1 MSSVYASSAPTAD
14 PVVAPSRP
22 DTDRESITRP
32 VPDDGDHDRFAH
44 YVNKADAARS
54 YVEGTPVRALCGKIW
69 VPSRDPDRYPVCPT
83 CKEIV
88 DAVFGSDD
96 GDDAED

>member
-1 MSSVYASSAPTAD
+1 MASPAPTTA
-14 PVVAPSRP
+14 PAGPRVAPSQP
-22 DTDRESITRP
+22 DTGTVPRP

-44 YVNKADAARS
+44 YVDKSEAARS
-54 YVEGTPVRALCGKIW
+54 YVEGTPVRALCGKVW

-88 DAVFGSDD
+88 DAVFGPDD
-96 GDDAED
+96 DES

>member
-1 MSSVYASSAPTAD
+1 MILAAAPTAD

-22 DTDRESITRP
+22 DTDVDVVTRP
-32 VPDDGDHDRFAH
+32 QLDDGDHDRFAH
-44 YVNKADAARS
+44 YVNKAEAAKS
-54 YVEGTPVRALCGKIW
+54 YVEGTPVRALCGKVW

-88 DAVFGSDD
+88 DAVFGNDDD
-96 GDDAED
+96 GDED